1 MAFTPSSP
9 QLKLL
14 RQAVD
19 DYCRE
24 YGISDADERLHVAE
38 LVSLLFEYG
47 RVRHTDL
54 RLGLDI
60 AMADA
65 IQAKPSRPAT
75 SPTRSPRKPR

>member
-1 MAFTPSSP
+1 MAFTASP
-9 QLKLL
+9 QQLEFL

-24 YGISDADERLHVAE
+24 YGISDADASLYVAE

-47 RVRHTDL
+47 RVRHTQL
-54 RLGLDI
+54 RLGRHI

-65 IQAKPSRPAT
+65 IKAEPSRLATPA
-75 SPTRSPRKPR
+75 RQFR